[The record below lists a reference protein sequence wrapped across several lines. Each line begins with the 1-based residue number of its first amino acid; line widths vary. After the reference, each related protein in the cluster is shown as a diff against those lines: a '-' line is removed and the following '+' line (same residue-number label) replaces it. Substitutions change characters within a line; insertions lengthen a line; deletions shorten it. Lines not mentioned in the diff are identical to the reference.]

1 MDNQRIKWSDDRVN
15 ETYKVKGA
23 SVYGDG
29 KRFNVTNNVTAVEL
43 CNTLNRLT
51 EIQNTSSN
59 IDEKLDKITR
69 QIIQMK
75 LSINTLDE
83 EVKTLTELIR

>member
-1 MDNQRIKWSDDRVN
+1 MTDRVN
-15 ETYKVKGA
+15 QTYRVQGA

-43 CNTLNRLT
+43 CNTLNNLT
-51 EIQNTSSN
+51 EIKNTNTN
-59 IDEKLDKITR
+59 IDTKLDRITK

-83 EVKTLTELIR
+83 EVKTLTELLK

>member
-1 MDNQRIKWSDDRVN
+1 MTNGVNQ
-15 ETYKVKGA
+15 TYKVQGA
-23 SVYGDG
+23 SVYGAG

-43 CNTLNRLT
+43 CNTLNQLT
-51 EIQNTSSN
+51 AIQNTNTN
-59 IDEKLDKITR
+59 IDNKLDKITK

-83 EVKTLTELIR
+83 EVKTLNELLK

>member
-1 MDNQRIKWSDDRVN
+1 MGN
-15 ETYKVKGA
+15 ETYKVQGS
-23 SVYGDG
+23 SVYGAG
-29 KRFNVTNNVTAVEL
+29 HRSNLTNKVTAVEL
-43 CNTLNRLT
+43 CQTLNHLT

-59 IDEKLDKITR
+59 IDNKLDKITR

-83 EVKTLTELIR
+83 EVKTLTELIKHDK

>member
-1 MDNQRIKWSDDRVN
+1 MSEQPYRVQ
-15 ETYKVKGA
+15 GS
-23 SVYGDG
+23 SVYGNG
-29 KRFNVTNNVTAVEL
+29 HRYNLTNNVTAVEL
-43 CNTLNRLT
+43 CNTLNNLT

-59 IDEKLDKITR
+59 IDNKLDKITR

-83 EVKTLTELIR
+83 EVKTLKELIKHDK

>member
-1 MDNQRIKWSDDRVN
+1 MN
-15 ETYKVKGA
+15 ETYKTQGS
-23 SVYGDG
+23 SVYGNG

-43 CNTLNRLT
+43 CNTLNNLT
-51 EIQNTSSN
+51 EIQNTSTN
-59 IDEKLDKITR
+59 IDKKLDKITR

-83 EVKTLTELIR
+83 EVKTLNELIKHDK

>member
-1 MDNQRIKWSDDRVN
+1 MTDRVN
-15 ETYKVKGA
+15 QTYRVQGS
-23 SVYGDG
+23 SVYGNG

-51 EIQNTSSN
+51 EIQNTSTN
-59 IDEKLDKITR
+59 IDTKLDKITK

-75 LSINTLDE
+75 LTINTLHYE
-83 EVKTLTELIR
+83 IEKLTELVGK

>member
-1 MDNQRIKWSDDRVN
+1 MSDRVN
-15 ETYKVKGA
+15 QTYKVKGS
-23 SVYGDG
+23 SVYGAG
-29 KRFNVTNNVTAVEL
+29 HRYNLTNNVTAVEL
-43 CNTLNRLT
+43 CNTLNNLT
-51 EIQNTSSN
+51 EIQNTNTN
-59 IDEKLDKITR
+59 IDNKLDKITK